1 MDASYAA
8 LVGHRPA
15 RRLLY
20 ALATTT
26 LSYGMLTLTVLLTVE
41 RATGSYRTAG
51 FAVAAWALT
60 ASVSAPFRGR
70 LIDRGGARI
79 WLPAMACG
87 YAVFLV
93 ALDLAAHGGL
103 PPWSLVLLAAGSG
116 LSAPPI
122 FASARSLWVHVVEPD
137 LVRRGYALMSLLY
150 DAGQIVGPIVAAAV
164 FLFSSW
170 PGAFICGAFAV
181 CGALLS
187 LPARRHVDADVTPKP
202 MPALRGNR
210 ALVGLLGVSIL
221 FGSSQGVVQVAVPA
235 ASSHWGHT
243 ALAGVLLAAFAA
255 GSVTGALWYG
265 SRVWRLGPFERY
277 LRAVVLVG
285 VLLAPSAFTR
295 SPAQLGIV
303 LFATG
308 LAFGPATVAL
318 FETLDVLA
326 PGSGAE
332 SLTWVTTAEAAGSA
346 TGSALAGVLASH
358 GSVWAAFALGAA
370 GAGAAGVAGLAL
382 RRGRR

>member
-26 LSYGMLTLTVLLTVE
+26 LSYGMLSLTVLLTVE
-41 RATGSYRTAG
+41 RSTDSYRTAG
-51 FAVAAWALT
+51 FAVAAWALM
-60 ASVSAPFRGR
+60 AAVSAPFRGR

-79 WLPAMACG
+79 WLPAMASG
-87 YAVFLV
+87 YAAFLV
-93 ALDLAAHGGL
+93 ALDLAAHDGA
-103 PPWSLVLLAAGSG
+103 PPWALVLLAAGSG

-122 FASARSLWVHVVEPD
+122 FASARSLWVHVVEPE

-150 DAGQIVGPIVAAAV
+150 DAGQIIGPIVAAAF

-170 PGAFICGAFAV
+170 PGAFVCGAFAV
-181 CGALLS
+181 CGAFLS
-187 LPARRHVDADVTPKP
+187 LPARRHIDADVTPVP
-202 MPALRGNR
+202 MPSLRGSP
-210 ALVGLLGVSIL
+210 ALAGLLGVSIL
-221 FGSSQGVVQVAVPA
+221 FGGSQGVVQVAVPA
-235 ASSHWGHT
+235 ATAHWHQ
-243 ALAGVLLAAFAA
+243 ASLAGVLLAAFAA

-265 SRVWRLGPFERY
+265 SRVWHLSAFDRY
-277 LRAVVLVG
+277 LRAVLLVG
-285 VLLAPSAFTR
+285 ILLV
-295 SPAQLGIV
+295 PAVIVDNPAELGVV
-303 LFATG
+303 LFLTG

-318 FETLDVLA
+318 FETLDVLV

-346 TGSALAGVLASH
+346 IGSALAGVLSSH
-358 GSVWAAFALGAA
+358 GSVAAAFGIAAA
-370 GAGAAGVAGLAL
+370 GAGAAALAGILL
-382 RRGRR
+382 RRARR

>member
-26 LSYGMLTLTVLLTVE
+26 LSYGMLSLTVLLTVE
-41 RATGSYRTAG
+41 RSTGSYRTAG
-51 FAVAAWALT
+51 FAVAAWALM
-60 ASVSAPFRGR
+60 AAVSAPFRGR

-87 YAVFLV
+87 FAGFLV
-93 ALDLAAHGGL
+93 ALDLAAHGGA
-103 PPWSLVLLAAGSG
+103 PGWSLVLLAAGSG

-122 FASARSLWVHVVEPD
+122 FASARSLWVHVVEPE

-150 DAGQIVGPIVAAAV
+150 DAGQIVGPIVAAAF

-170 PGAFICGAFAV
+170 PAAFVCGAFAI

-187 LPARRHVDADVTPKP
+187 LPARRQIDADVTPVP
-202 MPALRGNR
+202 MPSLLSSPAL
-210 ALVGLLGVSIL
+210 AGLLAVSIL
-221 FGSSQGVVQVAVPA
+221 FGGSQGVVQVAVPA
-235 ASSHWGHT
+235 ATAHWHQ
-243 ALAGVLLAAFAA
+243 ASLAGVLLAAFAA

-265 SRVWRLGPFERY
+265 SRVWHLSAFDRY
-277 LRAVVLVG
+277 LRAVLLVG
-285 VLLAPSAFTR
+285 LLLI
-295 SPAQLGIV
+295 PAVFADNPAELGVV
-303 LFATG
+303 LFFTG
-308 LAFGPATVAL
+308 MAFGPATVAL
-318 FETLDVLA
+318 FETLDVLV
-326 PGSGAE
+326 PGTGAE

-346 TGSALAGVLASH
+346 AGSALAGVLSSH
-358 GSVWAAFALGAA
+358 GNVEVAFGVAATG
-370 GAGAAGVAGLAL
+370 AGVAALAGLLL
-382 RRGRR
+382 RRARR